1 MGARIRTLRNQLLL
15 WVSAPLLALWVIS
28 TIIDH
33 DVAAGFVN
41 LNNDRALLDTA
52 IDLGRSVRAVD
63 ERLYLD
69 LPQPVIE
76 MLISG
81 ERGRYYYR
89 ANGPAG
95 EYITGD
101 PDLPDPPESAQ
112 SDRVTYYDAVYRN
125 EKIRAVAVRVPVSPG
140 SGKGAILIQVAEKS
154 RLRDDFARQI
164 LLKMIVPQAIL
175 VLLAALTVWFGVGIG
190 LHGLASIRS
199 QIESRSDVDLSPL
212 DARGAPAEVRPLV
225 LAMNDLL
232 ARLTATLAGQRRF
245 IADAAHQLRTPIA
258 AIKAQAEL
266 ALRQGRDEPARATLQ
281 QLYTAAEHAG
291 HLVSQLL
298 TLARAEPGSQRSI
311 ERQPLDLVALARETT
326 MEWVPRALDRRID
339 LGFDAAVSA
348 VGIDGDPF
356 LIRELLNNLIDNAI
370 HYTPAGGKVTVRVLA
385 AGERPVLEVEDNG
398 PGIAE
403 QERARVFERFY
414 RIADSGGEGCGLGL
428 AIVREIAEGHGA
440 TVEALAGGE
449 GGALFRVCF
458 RPKRPPKK

>member
-1 MGARIRTLRNQLLL
+1 MKERIRTLRNQLLL

-33 DVAAGFVN
+33 DVATAFVN
-41 LNNDRALLDTA
+41 LNYDRALLDTA

-63 ERLYLD
+63 DRLYLD

-89 ANGPAG
+89 ANGPSG

-125 EKIRAVAVRVPVSPG
+125 EKIRAVALRVPVRPG
-140 SGKGAILIQVAEKS
+140 SGQGAIMIQVADKS

-164 LLKMIVPQAIL
+164 LLKMIAPQAIL

-190 LHGLASIRS
+190 LRALSSIRG
-199 QIESRSDVDLSPL
+199 QIESRSDLDLSPL
-212 DARGAPAEVRPLV
+212 DAGGAPAEVRPLV

-232 ARLTATLAGQRRF
+232 LRLTATLAGQRRF

-258 AIKAQAEL
+258 AIKAQSEI
-266 ALRQGRDEPARATLQ
+266 ALRQVRDEPARATLQ
-281 QLYTAAEHAG
+281 QLYTAADHAG

-298 TLARAEPGSQRSI
+298 TLARAEPGAQKAI
-311 ERQPLDLVALARETT
+311 ERQPVDLAALARETT
-326 MEWVPRALDRRID
+326 MEWVPRALARGID
-339 LGFDAAVSA
+339 LGFDSTTPKTRTE
-348 VGIDGDPF
+348 GDAF
-356 LIRELLNNLIDNAI
+356 LIRGLLNNLIDNAI
-370 HYTPAGGKVTVRVLA
+370 RYTPQDGKVTVRVLMVEHSPA
-385 AGERPVLEVEDNG
+385 LEVEDNG
-398 PGIAE
+398 PGIAK
-403 QERARVFERFY
+403 QERERVFERFY
-414 RIADSGGEGCGLGL
+414 RIPESSGEGCGLGL

-440 TVEALAGGE
+440 TVEVLSGSE
-449 GGALFRVCF
+449 GTGSLIRVCF
-458 RPKRPPKK
+458 RPAR